1 MPVERLLPSAEAY
14 DMVAV
19 VAEFARER
27 LAPVAA
33 AMEETEEF
41 PRDLM
46 RELGELG
53 LFAMPYAESVG
64 GLGQPYEVYLQALE
78 EVAQAWMIVGVG
90 ASVHVM
96 TCHAV
101 VHHGDADQQA
111 RLLPEMLG
119 GSLLGAFSLSEP
131 QAGSDVDAIR
141 AKVVRDGDAYVLSGE
156 KAWTSHGGVADYYQV
171 YARTGEGR
179 EGLSCFH
186 IPADT
191 PGLAFGPPEHK
202 MGMRASPTTPLHLD
216 EVRVPVENRLGAEG
230 DGQRLAL
237 GALAKGRL
245 GVAASATGLAQA
257 ALDAAVAYAREREQ
271 FGTRIADFQGVRF
284 LLAEMAARVASA
296 RALYLDG
303 ARRLDAGLDFT
314 REAAIAKLVATDA
327 AMAVTTDA
335 IQVLGAAGYTADFPV
350 ERYFREAKV
359 TQIFEGTNQI
369 QRLVIARSLL
379 RPGG

>member
-1 MPVERLLPSAEAY
+1 
-14 DMVAV
+14 MVGVIAQ
-19 VAEFARER
+19 FSRER

-33 AMEETEEF
+33 AMEEAEEF
-41 PRDLM
+41 PRELM

-64 GLGQPYEVYLQALE
+64 GLGQPHEVYLQALE

-101 VHHGDADQQA
+101 VHHGDAEQQE
-111 RLLPEMLG
+111 RLLPGLLG

-141 AKVVRDGDAYVLSGE
+141 AKAVRDGADYVLSGE

-171 YARTGEGR
+171 FTRTSEGHD
-179 EGLSCFH
+179 GLSCFH

-191 PGLAFGPPEHK
+191 PGLVPGPPEHK
-202 MGMRASPTTPLHLD
+202 MGMRASPTTPLLLD
-216 EVRVPVENRLGAEG
+216 GVRVPARDRLGAEG
-230 DGQRLAL
+230 EGQRIAMS
-237 GALAKGRL
+237 GLAKGRL

-257 ALDAAVAYAREREQ
+257 ALDAAVAYAKEREQ
-271 FGTRIADFQGVRF
+271 FGTRIADFQGMRF
-284 LLAEMAARVASA
+284 LLAEMAAKVAAA

-335 IQVLGAAGYTADFPV
+335 IQVLGGVGYTRDFPV

-379 RPGG
+379 RHGR

>member
-1 MPVERLLPSAEAY
+1 MPVERLLPSAEAH
-14 DMVAV
+14 DMVGV
-19 VAEFARER
+19 IAEFARER

-33 AMEETEEF
+33 AMEEAEEF
-41 PRDLM
+41 PRALV

-78 EVAQAWMIVGVG
+78 EVATAWMIVGVG

-101 VHHGDADQQA
+101 VHFGDAEQQE
-111 RLLPEMLG
+111 RLLPGMLG

-131 QAGSDVDAIR
+131 QAGSDVEAIR
-141 AKVVRDGDAYVLSGE
+141 AKAVCEGDDYVLTGE
-156 KAWTSHGGVADYYQV
+156 KACTSHGGVADYYQV
-171 YARTGEGR
+171 FARTSDAR
-179 EGLSCFH
+179 DGLSCFH
-186 IPADT
+186 IPAGA
-191 PGLAFGPPEHK
+191 PGLIPGPPERK
-202 MGMRASPTTPLHLD
+202 MGMWASPTTPLLLD
-216 EVRVPVENRLGAEG
+216 GVRVPARDRVGAEG
-230 DGQRLAL
+230 DGQRIAMA
-237 GALAKGRL
+237 GLAKGRL

-257 ALDAAVAYAREREQ
+257 ALDSAVAYAKEREQ
-271 FGTRIADFQGVRF
+271 FGTRIADFQGIRF
-284 LLAEMAARVASA
+284 LLAEMAARVAAA

-303 ARRLDAGLDFT
+303 ARRLDAGLDVT
-314 REAAIAKLVATDA
+314 RAAAIAKLAATDA

-335 IQVLGAAGYTADFPV
+335 IQVLGGVGYTRDFPV

-379 RPGG
+379 R